1 MVLHMKRKRVL
12 NGRPRMLTNA
22 QVKEAR
28 CRWKTRTE
36 KGSSIAADL
45 GVSIGTISRAVNGLP
60 PYDKIK

>member
-28 CRWKTRTE
+28 RRWKTRTE

-45 GVSIGTISRAVNGLP
+45 GVSIGTFSRAVNGLP